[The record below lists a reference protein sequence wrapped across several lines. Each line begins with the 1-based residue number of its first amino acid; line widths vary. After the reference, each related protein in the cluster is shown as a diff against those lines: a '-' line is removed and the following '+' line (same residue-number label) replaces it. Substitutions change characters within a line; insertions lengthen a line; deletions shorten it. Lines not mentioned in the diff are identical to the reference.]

1 MTKPKY
7 VRWFKEVDKED
18 IGTVGG
24 KGANLGEMTKA
35 GFPVPNG
42 FVLTAQA
49 YFQFLVESGLEDD
62 LRRILQGL
70 DVSNSIKLENAS
82 KEIEHLITH
91 AKIPTEIA
99 TEVIN
104 AYLTLGNGKHTLV
117 AVRSSATAED
127 LPTASFA
134 GQQATFLNVLG
145 EANVLE
151 KIKEAW
157 ASLFTARAIFYRVTN
172 KFDHFKV
179 GIAIPVQIMV
189 QSDYSGIMFTLD
201 PVTNDKSKIVVD
213 AIIGLGE
220 MIVQGSVTPD
230 HFKIDKQDKK
240 IIEKEINVQEK
251 VMRRNGTKTQVLA
264 LTKLEGGKQ
273 KISDEMV
280 LKIASIGEKLEKHYY
295 FPQDVEWAVDKG
307 HVYIVQTRPVTTM
320 GKSSVISRQTSNNP
334 MTDTCLPARQGW
346 KLKALLIKGD
356 AASPGIASG
365 PAKIISGPKEIGKIL
380 KGDILVAL
388 MTNPDYV
395 PAMRKAVAIVT
406 ERGGRTSHAA
416 IVSREL
422 GIPAVVGAKGIMKAI
437 KDGMVI
443 TANGSTGEV
452 YKGAIHILNMSN
464 ETNSSNKSHKEKI
477 KTATKLYVNLAEPDR
492 AKEVGKMDVDGIG
505 LLRAEFMMASIGTHP
520 KKIIAEH
527 KETEFIEHLSLGM
540 ETICEAM
547 APRPVVY
554 RASDFRTNEFRNLKG
569 GDQYEPEEDN
579 PMLGFRGAARYIADP
594 RVFELELEAIKR
606 VRNKKHLKNLHLMIP
621 FVRSP
626 AELLAVKKI
635 VSANGLSRS
644 AAFKLWMMVELP
656 TNVIS
661 IDSFL
666 DVGIDGISFGSNDL
680 TMLVLGT
687 DRDNSEIASAYN
699 EVDPSLLWCYER
711 VITAC
716 NKRGVTTSMCGQAPS
731 DYPLLVHKLV
741 EWGVTSMSVNR
752 DVAVAVRHSI
762 ASAEQDLVARRS
774 R

>member
-1 MTKPKY
+1 MDKPQY
-7 VRWFKEVDKED
+7 IRWFKDVDKED
-18 IGTVGG
+18 IGIVGG

-42 FVLTAQA
+42 FVVTAQA
-49 YFQFLVESGLEDD
+49 YFQFLDESGLRHQ
-62 LRRILQGL
+62 LHTILHGL
-70 DVSNSIKLENAS
+70 DVNSSAKLEKAS
-82 KEIEHLITH
+82 TDIEKLITH
-91 AKIPTEIA
+91 SRFPQQIA

-104 AYLTLGNGKHTLV
+104 AYLSLGNGKDVLV

-134 GQQATFLNVLG
+134 GQQATFLNVVG

-151 KIKEAW
+151 KIKQAW

-179 GIAIPVQIMV
+179 GIAIPVQKMV
-189 QSDYSGIMFTLD
+189 QSEYSGIMFTLD

-220 MIVQGSVTPD
+220 MIVQGAVTPD
-230 HFKIDKQDKK
+230 HFKIDKKEKK

-251 VMRRNGTKTQVLA
+251 VMRRDGTKTHIVA

-280 LKIASIGEKLEKHYY
+280 LTIAAIGEKLEKHYY
-295 FPQDVEWAVDKG
+295 FPQDVEWSIEKG
-307 HVYIVQTRPVTTM
+307 HVYIVQTRPVTTT
-320 GKSSVISRQTSNNP
+320 GVTGNSKQLAVNS
-334 MTDTCLPARQGW
+334 
-346 KLKALLIKGD
+346 KKELLIKGD
-356 AASPGIASG
+356 AASPGIAFG
-365 PAKIISGPKEIGKIL
+365 PAKIISGPKEIGKIQ

-422 GIPAVVGAKGIMKAI
+422 GIPAVVGAKGIMQAV
-437 KDGMVI
+437 KDGLVI

-452 YKGAIHILNMSN
+452 YKGAIQIKNTSYM
-464 ETNSSNKSHKEKI
+464 TNLSNKTNEEKI
-477 KTATKLYVNLAEPDR
+477 KTATKLYVNLAEPEK
-492 AKEVGKMDVDGIG
+492 AKDVAKMDIDGVG
-505 LLRAEFMMASIGTHP
+505 LMRAEFIMANIGIHP
-520 KKIIAEH
+520 KKFIVDKKQEL
-527 KETEFIEHLSLGM
+527 FIEQMALGM
-540 ETICEAM
+540 ETICEALN
-547 APRPVVY
+547 PRPVVY

-569 GDQYEPEEDN
+569 GDLYEPEEDN

-606 VRNKKHLKNLHLMIP
+606 VRNKGNLKNLHLMIP

-635 VSANGLSRS
+635 VSASGLSRS
-644 AAFKLWMMVELP
+644 ASFKLWMMVELP

-661 IDSFL
+661 IEEFL
-666 DVGIDGISFGSNDL
+666 DVGIDGISIGSNDL

-687 DRDNSEIASAYN
+687 DRDNSEIATAYN
-699 EVDPSLLWCYER
+699 EIDPSLLWCYQR

-731 DYPLLVHKLV
+731 NYPELVHKLV

-752 DVAVAVRHSI
+752 DVAASVRHSI
-762 ASAEQDLVARRS
+762 AAAEHELVSKRS

>member
-1 MTKPKY
+1 M
-7 VRWFKEVDKED
+7 RWFKEVDKED
-18 IGTVGG
+18 IGIVGG

-42 FVLTAQA
+42 FVVTAQA
-49 YFQFLVESGLEDD
+49 YFQFLDESGLRDD
-62 LRRILQGL
+62 LHRILHGL
-70 DVSNSIKLENAS
+70 DVGNSAHLAKAS
-82 KEIEHLITH
+82 KDIEHKITH
-91 AKIPTEIA
+91 ARFPQEIA

-104 AYLTLGNGKHTLV
+104 AYLSLDKGKNVLV

-134 GQQATFLNVLG
+134 GQQATFLNVAG

-220 MIVQGSVTPD
+220 MIVQGAVTPD

-251 VMRRNGTKTQVLA
+251 VMRRSGTKTEIVA
-264 LTKLEGGKQ
+264 LTKHEGGKQ

-295 FPQDVEWAVDKG
+295 FPQDIEWAIDKG
-307 HVYIVQTRPVTTM
+307 HVYIVQTRPVTTT
-320 GKSSVISRQTSNNP
+320 GESVRSTELLVNSKNV
-334 MTDTCLPARQGW
+334 
-346 KLKALLIKGD
+346 LLIKGD

-422 GIPAVVGAKGIMKAI
+422 GIPAVVGAKGIMKVI

-452 YKGAIHILNMSN
+452 YKGAILISN
-464 ETNSSNKSHKEKI
+464 ISNKSPLSHKTNLEKI

-492 AKEVGKMDVDGIG
+492 AKEVGKMDIDGIG

-520 KKIIAEH
+520 KKIIADH
-527 KETEFIEHLSLGM
+527 KEKEFIEHLSLGM

-547 APRPVVY
+547 TPRPVVY

-569 GDQYEPEEDN
+569 GERYEPEEDN

-594 RVFELELEAIKR
+594 RVFELELEAIKK
-606 VRNKKHLKNLHLMIP
+606 VRNKKNLKNLHLMIP

-626 AELLAVKKI
+626 AELLTVKKI
-635 VSANGLSRS
+635 VSASGLSRS
-644 AAFKLWMMVELP
+644 ANFKLWMMVELP

-661 IDSFL
+661 IDAFL

-699 EVDPSLLWCYER
+699 EIDPSLLWCYQR

-731 DYPLLVHKLV
+731 DYPELVHKLV

-762 ASAEQDLVARRS
+762 ASAEQEFVARRS

>member
-1 MTKPKY
+1 MTNPKY

-18 IGTVGG
+18 IGIVGG
-24 KGANLGEMTKA
+24 KGANLGEMTKS

-42 FVLTAQA
+42 FVVTAQA
-49 YFQFLVESGLEDD
+49 YFQFLDESGLRDD
-62 LRRILQGL
+62 LHRILHGL
-70 DVSNSIKLENAS
+70 DVSNSIDLAKAS
-82 KEIEHLITH
+82 KDIEHKITH
-91 AKIPTEIA
+91 ARFPQEIA

-104 AYLTLGNGKHTLV
+104 AYFSLDKGKNVLV

-134 GQQATFLNVLG
+134 GQQATFLNVAG

-251 VMRRNGTKTQVLA
+251 VMRRNGTRTQVLA

-273 KISDEMV
+273 KISDETV

-295 FPQDVEWAVDKG
+295 FPQDVEWAIDKG
-307 HVYIVQTRPVTTM
+307 HIYIVQTRPVTTM
-320 GKSSVISRQTSNNP
+320 GKSSVVSGQSSDML
-334 MTDTCLPARQGW
+334 MTEKR
-346 KLKALLIKGD
+346 KLNVLLIKGD
-356 AASPGIASG
+356 AASPGVASG
-365 PAKIISGPKEIGKIL
+365 PAKTISGPKEIGKIL

-437 KDGMVI
+437 KDGLVI

-452 YKGAIHILNMSN
+452 FKGAIHISN
-464 ETNSSNKSHKEKI
+464 TSHKTNVSTTANLKNI

-492 AKEVGKMDVDGIG
+492 AKEVGKMDIDGIG

-520 KKIIAEH
+520 KKIIADH
-527 KETEFIEHLSLGM
+527 KEKEFIEHLSLGM

-547 APRPVVY
+547 TPRPVVY

-635 VSANGLSRS
+635 VSSNGLSRS
-644 AAFKLWMMVELP
+644 ATFKLWMMVELP

-661 IDSFL
+661 IDAFL

-762 ASAEQDLVARRS
+762 ESAEQDLVARRS

>member
-1 MTKPKY
+1 MYMIKPKY

-18 IGTVGG
+18 IGIVGG

-42 FVLTAQA
+42 FVVTAQA
-49 YFQFLVESGLEDD
+49 YFQFLEESGLGDD

-70 DVSNSIKLENAS
+70 DVSNSEKLEKAS
-82 KEIEHLITH
+82 KDIEHLITH
-91 AKIPTEIA
+91 AKIPTQIA
-99 TEVIN
+99 IEVIH
-104 AYLTLGNGKHTLV
+104 AYLSLDKGKNVLV

-134 GQQATFLNVLG
+134 GQQATFLNVAG

-151 KIKEAW
+151 KIKKAW

-295 FPQDVEWAVDKG
+295 FPQDVEWAIDKG
-307 HVYIVQTRPVTTM
+307 HIYIVQTRPVTTT
-320 GKSSVISRQTSNNP
+320 GSSERSKESVVNS
-334 MTDTCLPARQGW
+334 
-346 KLKALLIKGD
+346 KKELLIKGD
-356 AASPGIASG
+356 AASPGVASG
-365 PAKIISGPKEIGKIL
+365 PAKTISGPKEIGKIV

-452 YKGAIHILNMSN
+452 FKGSIQIKNTSYI
-464 ETNSSNKSHKEKI
+464 TNLSNKINGEKI
-477 KTATKLYVNLAEPDR
+477 KTATKLYVNLAEPER
-492 AKEVGKMDVDGIG
+492 ANEVGKMDIDGIG
-505 LLRAEFMMASIGTHP
+505 LLRAEFIMASIGTHP
-520 KKIIAEH
+520 KKIIADH
-527 KETEFIEHLSLGM
+527 KEKEFIEHLSLGM
-540 ETICEAM
+540 ETICEALD
-547 APRPVVY
+547 PRPVVY

-569 GDQYEPEEDN
+569 GNQYEPEEDN

-594 RVFELELEAIKR
+594 RVFELELEAIKK
-606 VRNKKHLKNLHLMIP
+606 VRNKKHLNNLHLMIP

-635 VSANGLSRS
+635 VSSNGLSRS
-644 AAFKLWMMVELP
+644 ATFKLWMMVELP

-661 IDSFL
+661 IDAFL

-699 EVDPSLLWCYER
+699 EIDPSLLWCYER

-716 NKRGVTTSMCGQAPS
+716 NKRKVTTSMCGQAPS
-731 DYPLLVHKLV
+731 DYPELVHKLV

-774 R
+774 RK

>member
-18 IGTVGG
+18 IDIVGG
-24 KGANLGEMTKA
+24 KGANLGEMTKS

-42 FVLTAQA
+42 FVVTAQA
-49 YFQFLVESGLEDD
+49 YFQFLDESGLRDD
-62 LRRILQGL
+62 LHRILHGL
-70 DVSNSIKLENAS
+70 DVGNSAHLAKAS
-82 KEIEHLITH
+82 RDIEHKITH
-91 AKIPTEIA
+91 ARFPQEIA

-104 AYLTLGNGKHTLV
+104 AYLSLDKGKNVLV

-134 GQQATFLNVLG
+134 GQQATFLNVAG

-220 MIVQGSVTPD
+220 MIVQGAVTPD

-251 VMRRNGTKTQVLA
+251 VMRRSGTKTQVLA

-280 LKIASIGEKLEKHYY
+280 LKIAAIGEKLEKHYY
-295 FPQDVEWAVDKG
+295 FPQDIEWAIDKG
-307 HVYIVQTRPVTTM
+307 HVYIVQTRPVTTT
-320 GKSSVISRQTSNNP
+320 GSSVRSKESVVNS
-334 MTDTCLPARQGW
+334 
-346 KLKALLIKGD
+346 KKELLIKGD
-356 AASPGIASG
+356 AASPGVASG
-365 PAKIISGPKEIGKIL
+365 PAKTISGPKEIGKIL

-452 YKGAIHILNMSN
+452 FKGAVHILNTSN
-464 ETNSSNKSHKEKI
+464 ETNSSNKSYREKI
-477 KTATKLYVNLAEPDR
+477 KTATKLYVNLAEPNR
-492 AKEVGKMDVDGIG
+492 AKEVGTMDVDGIG

-520 KKIIAEH
+520 KKIIADY
-527 KETEFIEHLSLGM
+527 KEKEFIEHLSIGM

-569 GDQYEPEEDN
+569 GDRYEPEEDN

-606 VRNKKHLKNLHLMIP
+606 VRNKKNLKNLHLMIP

-661 IDSFL
+661 IDAFL

-699 EVDPSLLWCYER
+699 EIDPSLLWCYER

-731 DYPLLVHKLV
+731 DYPELVHKLV

-762 ASAEQDLVARRS
+762 ASAEQELVARRS

>member
-1 MTKPKY
+1 MAHSY
-7 VRWFKEVDKED
+7 VRWFKDVDKED
-18 IGTVGG
+18 IGIVGG

-49 YFQFLVESGLEDD
+49 YFQFLEESGLKDD
-62 LRRILQGL
+62 LHRILQGL
-70 DVSNSIKLENAS
+70 DVNDSAKLAKAS
-82 KEIEHLITH
+82 KDIEHKITH
-91 AKIPTEIA
+91 AKFPQEMA

-104 AYLTLGNGKHTLV
+104 AYLSLGDGKNALV

-134 GQQATFLNVLG
+134 GQQATFLNVHG

-179 GIAIPVQIMV
+179 GIAIPVQLMV

-201 PVTNDKSKIVVD
+201 PVTNDKTKIVVD
-213 AIIGLGE
+213 AIYGLGE
-220 MIVQGSVTPD
+220 MIVQGAVTPD
-230 HFKIDKQDKK
+230 HFKIDKKEKK

-251 VMRRNGTKTQVLA
+251 VMRRDGIKTHIIA
-264 LTKLEGGKQ
+264 LKSNEGGKQ

-280 LKIASIGEKLEKHYY
+280 LKIAAVGEKLEKHYY
-295 FPQDVEWAVDKG
+295 FPQDVEWAVEKG
-307 HVYIVQTRPVTTM
+307 HIYIVQTRPVTTT
-320 GKSSVISRQTSNNP
+320 GTK
-334 MTDTCLPARQGW
+334 DTTA
-346 KLKALLIKGD
+346 ALTTATKREILLKGD
-356 AASPGIASG
+356 AASPGMASG
-365 PAKIISGPKEIGKIL
+365 PVKVINGPKEIGKIV

-395 PAMRKAVAIVT
+395 PAMKKAVAIVT

-422 GIPAVVGAKGIMKAI
+422 GIPAVVGAKGIMNAV
-437 KDGMVI
+437 KDGMII

-452 YKGAIHILNMSN
+452 YKGAIVSN
-464 ETNSSNKSHKEKI
+464 EPRKPVITTVSPKERI
-477 KTATKLYVNLAEPDR
+477 KTATNLYVNLAEPER
-492 AKEVGKMDVDGIG
+492 AKEVSKMDVDGIG
-505 LLRAEFMMASIGTHP
+505 LMRAEFIMAAIGTHP
-520 KKIIAEH
+520 KKFVAEH
-527 KETEFIEHLSLGM
+527 KEDEFIEQLSLGM

-547 APRPVVY
+547 NPRPVVY

-569 GDQYEPEEDN
+569 GDLYEPEEDN

-594 RVFELELEAIKR
+594 RVFELELEAIKH
-606 VRNKKHLKNLHLMIP
+606 VRNKKNLKNLHLMIP

-635 VSANGLSRS
+635 VSASGLSRS
-644 AAFKLWMMVELP
+644 ASFKLWMMVELP

-661 IDSFL
+661 IEEFL

-699 EVDPSLLWCYER
+699 EIDPSLLWCYER
-711 VITAC
+711 VIKAC
-716 NKRGVTTSMCGQAPS
+716 NARGVTTSMCGQAPS
-731 DYPLLVHKLV
+731 DYPELVHKLV

-752 DVAVAVRHSI
+752 DVAVSVRHSI
-762 ASAEQDLVARRS
+762 AAAEHELVQKRS
-774 R
+774 RR

>member
-18 IGTVGG
+18 IGIVGG

-42 FVLTAQA
+42 FVVTAQA
-49 YFQFLVESGLEDD
+49 YFQFLDESGLRDD
-62 LRRILQGL
+62 LHRILHGL
-70 DVSNSIKLENAS
+70 DVGNSAHLAKAS
-82 KEIEHLITH
+82 KDIEHKITH
-91 AKIPTEIA
+91 ARFPQEIA

-104 AYLTLGNGKHTLV
+104 AYLSLDKGKNVLV

-134 GQQATFLNVLG
+134 GQQATFLNVSG

-172 KFDHFKV
+172 TFDHFKV

-230 HFKIDKQDKK
+230 HFKIDKQDRK

-264 LTKLEGGKQ
+264 LTKPEGGKQ

-280 LKIASIGEKLEKHYY
+280 LKIAAIGVKLEKHYY
-295 FPQDVEWAVDKG
+295 FPQDVEWAIDKG
-307 HVYIVQTRPVTTM
+307 HVYIVQTRPVTTT
-320 GKSSVISRQTSNNP
+320 GSSLRSKESVVLS
-334 MTDTCLPARQGW
+334 
-346 KLKALLIKGD
+346 KKELLIKGD
-356 AASPGIASG
+356 AASPGIAFG

-422 GIPAVVGAKGIMKAI
+422 GIPAVVGAKGIMQAV
-437 KDGMVI
+437 KDDMVI
-443 TANGSTGEV
+443 TANGTTGEV
-452 YKGAIHILNMSN
+452 FKGAVHISN
-464 ETNSSNKSHKEKI
+464 VSHEINLPNTSHGEKI
-477 KTATKLYVNLAEPDR
+477 KTATKLYINLAEPER
-492 AKEVGKMDVDGIG
+492 ANEVAKMDIDGIG

-520 KKIIAEH
+520 KKIIADKKQEQ
-527 KETEFIEHLSLGM
+527 FIEELSIGM
-540 ETICEAM
+540 ETICEAL
-547 APRPVVY
+547 APKPVVY

-569 GDQYEPEEDN
+569 GDLYEPQEDN

-606 VRNKKHLKNLHLMIP
+606 VRNKKNLKNLHLMIP

-626 AELLAVKKI
+626 SELLAVKKI

-644 AAFKLWMMVELP
+644 SAFKLWMMVELP

-661 IDSFL
+661 IEEFL

-680 TMLVLGT
+680 TMLVLGA

-731 DYPLLVHKLV
+731 DYPELVQKLV

-752 DVAVAVRHSI
+752 DVAVSVRHSI
-762 ASAEQDLVARRS
+762 KAAEHELVVKRS
-774 R
+774 V